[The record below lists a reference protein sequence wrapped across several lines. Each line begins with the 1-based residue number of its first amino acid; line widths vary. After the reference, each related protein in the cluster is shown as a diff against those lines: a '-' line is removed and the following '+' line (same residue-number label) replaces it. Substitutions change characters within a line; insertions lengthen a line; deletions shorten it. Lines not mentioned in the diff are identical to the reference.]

1 MDRRDSI
8 KSIILGSVAG
18 GLALH
23 GCKPEA
29 TSKEIE
35 DLAAVKE
42 YLYGR
47 TPKEEAQN
55 DALLAETF
63 FNPHEFETIAVLCN
77 LILPPEGDV
86 GGALEAEVPE
96 FIEFMAKDF
105 PEFQPTLRGG
115 LMFLDHT
122 CNTEFNLEFKS
133 SSELQQKQ
141 FSTGSPILILKFLL
155 INSPWR
161 SNFFL
166 NAQFNPNRI
175 LHFENWH

>member
-161 SNFFL
+161 SNFF
-166 NAQFNPNRI
+166 P
-175 LHFENWH
+175 